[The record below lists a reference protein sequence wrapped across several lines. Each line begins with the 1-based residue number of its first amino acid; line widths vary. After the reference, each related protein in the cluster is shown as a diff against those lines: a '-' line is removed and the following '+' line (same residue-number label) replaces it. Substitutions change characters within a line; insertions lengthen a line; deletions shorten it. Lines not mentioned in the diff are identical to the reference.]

1 MKVEIPKFERC
12 CCCLPLRRGILTF
25 AYLNLFITI
34 FFGVLQVSLWVY
46 YYYPFMKLQSS
57 MMVMYRGIVIEAQM
71 FFVIALHVLDV
82 VFNIILIVGAHMTNA
97 KLMRWYYFYQLTMMI
112 ANFFAMLVIYTGIS
126 KVSGLDTYPT
136 LSECAVAFI
145 GFVVQIYLL
154 LLVHSELNKLRYQE
168 RRSSFVNHM
177 AEHINLL
184 FYLFFSFFFFCLFT
198 FFLLLSII
206 LTKDFQRNITQVFV
220 EHTSLSIRIIE
231 FIKMLIDIP
240 VCKRCCFCIPLRGGL
255 ITWGYFNLCVGFLL
269 LTGSIFGIIK
279 KRNVPESEKYKI
291 TTDFIVIIFV
301 TMIVGIL
308 EIVLSLIF
316 IVGCHKKNVK
326 LIKTFYYYNI
336 LLLGLTSIL
345 TVYGGISAVIYT
357 VDGFKRGLNANF
369 LMYFLSIDIGLL
381 LANFALQL
389 YILLV
394 VRSEIIK
401 LSSDCQ
407 FRFANIGSE
416 AECTMTIEGLT
427 KENRVQNIHANPVIT
442 KGSEIKGL
450 VGREDNV
457 N

>member
-177 AEHINLL
+177 AE
-184 FYLFFSFFFFCLFT
+184 
-198 FFLLLSII
+198 
-206 LTKDFQRNITQVFV
+206 
-220 EHTSLSIRIIE
+220 
-231 FIKMLIDIP
+231 
-240 VCKRCCFCIPLRGGL
+240 
-255 ITWGYFNLCVGFLL
+255 
-269 LTGSIFGIIK
+269 
-279 KRNVPESEKYKI
+279 
-291 TTDFIVIIFV
+291 
-301 TMIVGIL
+301 
-308 EIVLSLIF
+308 
-316 IVGCHKKNVK
+316 KNVK